1 MAELTTAPA
10 ISRRLVLAGIGCIA
24 SSLSAGSI
32 KSIRGKTFSETIWSG
47 FASAPR
53 WTPFELAT
61 DDTIIVRA
69 QAGSLDVDAVLD
81 SGSAV
86 SVLSSTLASR
96 LAISGTD
103 ARVRAT
109 SGRTVVKI
117 AHDVQLTLD
126 GQPRSLPMVVISDLS
141 TTSAAFGRPIDL
153 LLGLDMLAD
162 RALALD
168 FAEARLALVPTGSFA
183 GGNGWSV
190 LPLKLGTAHEL
201 LVSASLDGLPPAPM
215 ILDMGSGIALM
226 ISSAFVGDHHLLDHR
241 KVSTVAIGGMEGMHV
256 AKAAM
261 MDTVA
266 LVGLPVAAVPSAVVE
281 NWLSTS
287 AVANIGLPLIA
298 QFDVVIDITASR
310 LWLRKPKR
318 SRHNLL
324 LKDRTG
330 LGVASR
336 SSGLTV
342 VHVASGS
349 PAERDDWK
357 AGEQIVAIDGEPVG
371 PSYTRSRLWRWR
383 YRPAGAVVS
392 LTLADG
398 SVRRIRLTDYY

>member
-1 MAELTTAPA
+1 
-10 ISRRLVLAGIGCIA
+10 
-24 SSLSAGSI
+24 
-32 KSIRGKTFSETIWSG
+32 
-47 FASAPR
+47 
-53 WTPFELAT
+53 
-61 DDTIIVRA
+61 
-69 QAGSLDVDAVLD
+69 
-81 SGSAV
+81 
-86 SVLSSTLASR
+86 
-96 LAISGTD
+96 
-103 ARVRAT
+103 
-109 SGRTVVKI
+109 
-117 AHDVQLTLD
+117 
-126 GQPRSLPMVVISDLS
+126 
-141 TTSAAFGRPIDL
+141 
-153 LLGLDMLAD
+153 
-162 RALALD
+162 
-168 FAEARLALVPTGSFA
+168 VPTGSFA

-261 MDTVA
+261 MDSVVLA
-266 LVGLPVAAVPSAVVE
+266 GLPVAAVPSAVVE

-287 AVANIGLPLIA
+287 AVGNIGLPLIA

-310 LWLRKPKR
+310 LWLRKPER

-330 LGVASR
+330 LGVATR
-336 SSGLTV
+336 PSGLTV

-349 PAERDDWK
+349 PAERDGWK

-371 PSYTRSRLWRWR
+371 PGYTRSRLWRWR
-383 YRPAGAVVS
+383 YRPAGAAVS
-392 LTLADG
+392 LTLVDG
-398 SVRRIRLTDYY
+398 SVRRIRLAEYY